1 MGSGVWDSTKV
12 VVLGSTGE
20 SGGSFPGSR
29 PFGSS
34 QRRGHKKGACVKIL
48 SQVQIRQLW
57 DGCWDEHQEDTD
69 SHPRETPLV
78 SGS

>member
-1 MGSGVWDSTKV
+1 MWDSTKA
-12 VVLGSTGE
+12 VVLGSTRE
-20 SGGSFPGSR
+20 SGGSFSGSR
-29 PFGSS
+29 LFGSS
-34 QRRGHKKGACVKIL
+34 QRWGHEKGTYVKIL

-57 DGCWDEHQEDTD
+57 DGCLDEHQEDTD

>member
-1 MGSGVWDSTKV
+1 MGSGVWDSTKA
-12 VVLGSTGE
+12 VVLGSTRE
-20 SGGSFPGSR
+20 SGGSFSGSR
-29 PFGSS
+29 LFGSS
-34 QRRGHKKGACVKIL
+34 QRWGHEKGTYVKIL

-57 DGCWDEHQEDTD
+57 DGCLDEHQEDTD